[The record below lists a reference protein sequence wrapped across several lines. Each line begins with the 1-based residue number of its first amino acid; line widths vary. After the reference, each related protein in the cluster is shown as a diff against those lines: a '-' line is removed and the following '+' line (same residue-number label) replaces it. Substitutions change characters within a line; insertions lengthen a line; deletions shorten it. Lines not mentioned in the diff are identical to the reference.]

1 MITIPEAVESIVHKI
16 PFVEAGLAGG
26 ILNLSALA
34 RVIRPEVKKVV
45 YKDVTEAS
53 IVMALRRLPVKK
65 GSLRSL
71 RKGHW
76 KEYEMI
82 VRSNL
87 AEFTVF
93 NSDLGATK
101 YKNLLGLINAQK
113 GYFFTVTQGVFQTT
127 IITSQELEKQVLKV
141 LSRVKIVSRFSNLSS
156 ITLRLSQD
164 ILKTPGAYYFILMQ
178 LAWHGINL
186 IEVVSTFTEFTVI
199 LNEKEVDRAFSAL
212 KGSLPEYIL

>member
-1 MITIPEAVESIVHKI
+1 MITIPEAVEDIVHKI
-16 PFVEAGLAGG
+16 PFLEAGLSSG

-34 RVIRPEVKKVV
+34 RVIKPEVKKVV

-53 IVMALRRLPVKK
+53 IIMALRRLPVKK
-65 GSLRSL
+65 GSLRNL

-87 AEFTVF
+87 AEFTVL

-101 YKNLLGLINAQK
+101 YKNLLRLFDVQK
-113 GYFFTVTQGVFQTT
+113 GHFFTVTQGVFQTT
-127 IITSQELEKQVLKV
+127 IITSKELEKQVLKI
-141 LSRVKIVSRFSNLSS
+141 LARVKIHSRFSNLSS
-156 ITLRLSQD
+156 ITLRLSEETVK
-164 ILKTPGAYYFILMQ
+164 IPGAYYFILMQ

-199 LNEKEVDRAFSAL
+199 LNEKEVNRAFSAL
-212 KGSLPEYIL
+212 KGSLPEYLL

>member
-1 MITIPEAVESIVHKI
+1 MITIPEAVEDIVHKI

-34 RVIRPEVKKVV
+34 RVIKPEVKKIV
-45 YKDVTEAS
+45 YKDVTEAA
-53 IVMALRRLPVKK
+53 IIMALRRLPVKK
-65 GSLRSL
+65 GSLRNL

-93 NSDLGATK
+93 NSDLGPTK
-101 YKNLLGLINAQK
+101 YKNLLRLINAQK

-127 IITSQELEKQVLKV
+127 IITSKELEKQVLKV

>member
-16 PFVEAGLAGG
+16 PFLEAGLAGG

-34 RVIRPEVKKVV
+34 RVIRPEVKKMI

-53 IVMALRRLPVKK
+53 IIMALRRLPVKK
-65 GSLRSL
+65 GSLRNL

-93 NSDLGATK
+93 NSDLSASK
-101 YKNLLGLINAQK
+101 YKNLLQLIDVQK
-113 GYFFTVTQGVFQTT
+113 GHFFTVTQGIFQTT
-127 IITSQELEKQVLKV
+127 IITSKDLEKQVLKI
-141 LSRVKIVSRFSNLSS
+141 LARVKIVSRFSNLSS
-156 ITLRLSQD
+156 ITLRLSQETV
-164 ILKTPGAYYFILMQ
+164 KTPGAYYFILMQ

-212 KGSLPEYIL
+212 KGSLPEYLL